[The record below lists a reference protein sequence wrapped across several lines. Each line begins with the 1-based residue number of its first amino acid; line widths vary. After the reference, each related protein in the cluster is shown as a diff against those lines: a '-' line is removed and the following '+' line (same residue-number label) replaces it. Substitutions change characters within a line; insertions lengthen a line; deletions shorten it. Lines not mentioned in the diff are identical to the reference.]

1 MGRTG
6 VVAALLDD
14 AARTVRQVDTMTKA
28 PAKRH
33 NCEIRVANKNKHGNF
48 TRTQDACGQRKANTR
63 HSPHAR
69 AWTCAQHMSERGDN
83 FHDDRMTHQ
92 PEDESA
98 APGGRA
104 ACGQALY
111 GTWLCYV
118 CVDEIP
124 SDSAGASSQTAEEL
138 RTLRL
143 HVSRKQTR
151 ATGVGCSCI
160 GRARHRAHAVTR
172 PSPGTSVQ
180 AGSKMAILTDGHVEK
195 CLYCIR
201 CLSTLESVRTTYTY
215 SLGGGDDARHLTHA
229 THAQGGHHHPD
240 RTCDAFVGLKKP
252 EKSSCT
258 NSLARLN
265 CTALWLPPPLVAATA
280 NKNRTFPQKAA
291 CCVEMDSNSRAT
303 SARPRMGLLM
313 GAGSARSRDRVRLAR
328 ASAPRM
334 PLEFDAPQASAM
346 GHTVCMH
353 TGNFQPSPK

>member
-111 GTWLCYV
+111 GTWLFYV
-118 CVDEIP
+118 YVDEIP

-143 HVSRKQTR
+143 SRKQTR
-151 ATGVGCSCI
+151 APYSRTEWAVVQVALEGRGI
-160 GRARHRAHAVTR
+160 GHMQSPDLDPVRRCKRAAKWRSSQMATWKIACV
-172 PSPGTSVQ
+172 
-180 AGSKMAILTDGHVEK
+180 AIL
-195 CLYCIR
+195 
-201 CLSTLESVRTTYTY
+201 
-215 SLGGGDDARHLTHA
+215 
-229 THAQGGHHHPD
+229 
-240 RTCDAFVGLKKP
+240 F
-252 EKSSCT
+252 
-258 NSLARLN
+258 
-265 CTALWLPPPLVAATA
+265 AA
-280 NKNRTFPQKAA
+280 
-291 CCVEMDSNSRAT
+291 
-303 SARPRMGLLM
+303 
-313 GAGSARSRDRVRLAR
+313 
-328 ASAPRM
+328 
-334 PLEFDAPQASAM
+334 
-346 GHTVCMH
+346 
-353 TGNFQPSPK
+353 

>member
-201 CLSTLESVRTTYTY
+201 CLSTLESVGTTYCTQIVLATGTM
-215 SLGGGDDARHLTHA
+215 LGTSHTPH
-229 THAQGGHHHPD
+229 TPHTPQGGHHHPD

-252 EKSSCT
+252 AREIKLHEK
-258 NSLARLN
+258 
-265 CTALWLPPPLVAATA
+265 
-280 NKNRTFPQKAA
+280 PQLHG
-291 CCVEMDSNSRAT
+291 VVAT
-303 SARPRMGLLM
+303 SPTGRRNGQQESHFPAEGGVLCGDGLKQSRNIGAAENGLANGRRVGKVTRQGQVGARVGPTY
-313 GAGSARSRDRVRLAR
+313 A
-328 ASAPRM
+328 
-334 PLEFDAPQASAM
+334 
-346 GHTVCMH
+346 
-353 TGNFQPSPK
+353 TGF